1 MIGSAA
7 LVMEP
12 EETLDITRSILGS
25 TLSMDGSDS
34 VGGTPSALATMVG
47 DPSSY
52 ESLECGMRL
61 GEYVIEKQLG
71 AGGMGQVFEARGP
84 DGKRVALKYLE
95 RAGARMLYRFKQ
107 EFRALAYVTHE
118 NLVALGELVVLPDE
132 ASFFTMEVVAG
143 VSFDEYVRGRTP
155 PGRLPNLARL
165 RRALRQLVVGVRH
178 LHRSGCI
185 HRDLKPSNVLVTPEG
200 RVVILDFGLVQDNSG
215 EAEGVDD
222 QLMGTPAYMSPEQ
235 AGMEKAGPAAD
246 WYAVG
251 VMLFECLSGRR
262 PFRGSVTHVL
272 FAKREHDPPQ
282 VDIPD
287 APPELLELCRRLL
300 ARDPRE
306 RPGGREILEVLGE
319 ESDDSELADSSMA
332 AGRSPFVGR
341 EHELATLEQAFFD
354 IRSSESAVTV
364 HVRGPSGFGKSALVR
379 EFLADLRERQAA
391 LVLRGR
397 CLERESVPYK
407 GVDAIVDALSLHLRG
422 LPEFERAELRP
433 VNAGPLVR
441 LFPVLGE
448 IWASDGASRTGGL
461 DPNELRQ
468 RAFVSLR
475 EVLGKLAAKRPLAL
489 FVDDFHWGDV
499 DSARLLTELVRPPD
513 PPALLLVIAFRDQ
526 VDEVEALRTLLT
538 ADARSGR
545 AIREV
550 TIGPLAD
557 ADALELALELLAAES
572 KDKDPSALAAKAE
585 AYARGAAGSP
595 FFVGQ
600 LVRGQGSG
608 DEAGGTSLAELDKIV
623 ARRILGLEPSQRDLL
638 SVVAVAGG
646 PLRRAVALEVCRDFD
661 FDAALA
667 PLLAGELLGTRGADE
682 GTLDT
687 IHDRIRQ
694 VTIGEL
700 EADELVA
707 VHRRLAEAFELLG
720 GDSESLAD
728 HWERAGERVRAAHY
742 AERAAYQASN
752 SLAFERAVGLFRKTI
767 ALFGAVETADPAE
780 LAELAERINE
790 LELGLADQLINVGR
804 GREAAQLLL
813 GLADRASEPDLA
825 REFRRRGADQLIKTG
840 YVDEGLVELD
850 RLLQSVGLSLPKGQ
864 AGALGALVWEQSRV
878 MLRGRKF
885 TQRAAKD
892 IDPAV
897 LDRIDTC
904 FAVVNGLSTQEIV
917 LSAIF
922 HFRNLRYSLDAG
934 EPHRVARALA
944 YQCVV
949 DVAGRKWDNVE
960 DQLTCAR
967 SLAAQLGDAQLSGF
981 IDLCEAS
988 LHWFERRFTVSAQLH
1003 RKVIDTLEGVAGAN
1017 WQRRTAQDHH
1027 FWTLVCQGRFD
1038 ECRRLSRDYL
1048 ERARERSD
1056 MQEVIEISGMF
1067 ACALTYAG
1075 ELDEAKR
1082 VLAEGRAT
1090 WNPGRYLFGDVWA
1103 FYAECRL
1110 LLIEAKPLEALALT
1124 ERTQAAMKQTFLD
1137 QHLLAKHNVLEL
1149 RARSQ
1154 VHAGLA
1160 GLGRGYLRKAQ
1171 RDAETMRK
1179 QGNPVLLAQAALV
1192 EAAVASARDDRELAR
1207 LRWQEA
1213 ADLFRANQMEGY
1225 LAAVESRLAAISP
1238 GEAGEAM
1245 RARAQA
1251 WFERE
1256 QIADPERFVWLVAPA
1271 KS

>member
-1 MIGSAA
+1 
-7 LVMEP
+7 MEP
-12 EETLDITRSILGS
+12 EETLNITRSILGS

-34 VGGTPSALATMVG
+34 LAGTPSALATMVG

-61 GEYVIEKQLG
+61 GDYLIERQLG

-84 DGKRVALKYLE
+84 GGKRVALKYLE

-107 EFRALAYVTHE
+107 EFRALAHVTHE
-118 NLVALGELVVLPDE
+118 NLVQLGELVVLPDE
-132 ASFFTMEVVAG
+132 ATFFTMEIVKG
-143 VSFDEYVRGRTP
+143 VSFDEYVRGKTAA
-155 PGRLPNLARL
+155 GRLPNLARL

-178 LHRSGCI
+178 LHRNGCI

-200 RVVILDFGLVQDNSG
+200 RVVILDFGLVQDNSTDS
-215 EAEGVDD
+215 EGPDD

-272 FAKREHDPPQ
+272 FAKREHDPPN

-287 APPELLELCRRLL
+287 APAELVELCRRLL
-300 ARDPRE
+300 TRDPRQ

-319 ESDDSELADSSMA
+319 VADESDADQSMA
-332 AGRSPFVGR
+332 SGRAPFVGR
-341 EHELATLEQAFFD
+341 ERELATLAQAFD
-354 IRSSESAVTV
+354 DVQRSEAALTV

-379 EFLADLRERQAA
+379 EFLNDLRERHAA
-391 LVLRGR
+391 VVLRGR

-407 GVDAIVDALSLHLRG
+407 GVDAIVDALSVHLRSVT
-422 LPEFERAELRP
+422 EFERAELRP
-433 VNAGPLVR
+433 SIAGPLVR

-448 IWASDGASRTGGL
+448 IWTSDGAARTGGL

-468 RAFVSLR
+468 RAFVALR
-475 EVLGKLAAKRPLAL
+475 EVLGKLSARRPLAL
-489 FVDDFHWGDV
+489 FVDDFHWGDI
-499 DSARLLTELVRPPD
+499 DSARLLTELVRPPA
-513 PPALLLVIAFRDQ
+513 PPPLLLIVAFRDQ
-526 VDEVEALRTLLT
+526 VAEVEALRTLL
-538 ADARSGR
+538 APEALSGR

-550 TIGPLAD
+550 TIGPLAEPE
-557 ADALELALELLAAES
+557 ARKLALELLGAEGKS
-572 KDKDPSALAAKAE
+572 KDPQALAAQAE

-623 ARRILGLEPSQRDLL
+623 ARRILKLDPIARELL

-646 PLRRAVALEVCRDFD
+646 PVRRAVVIEACELGSATGREAI

-667 PLLAGELLGTRGADE
+667 PLLEGELVRTRGVDE
-682 GTLDT
+682 GTLET

-700 EADELVA
+700 EPDELVA
-707 VHRRLAEAFELLG
+707 VHRRLADAFELLG
-720 GDSESLAD
+720 GDPESLAE
-728 HWERAGERVRAAHY
+728 HWERAGDR
-742 AERAAYQASN
+742 ERAARYSERAANQASN
-752 SLAFERAVGLFRKTI
+752 SLAFQRAVDLYRKTL
-767 ALFGAVETADPAE
+767 ALLAVPADAEQPADRK
-780 LAELAERINE
+780 ARIDA
-790 LELGLADQLINVGR
+790 LELGLANQLINVGR

-813 GLADRASEPDLA
+813 GLAERAGDLGQA

-850 RLLQSVGLSLPKGQ
+850 RLLQSVGLSLPQGQ

-878 MLRGRKF
+878 LLRGRKF

-904 FAVVNGLSTQEIV
+904 FAVVNGLSTQEIL

-934 EPHRVARALA
+934 EPYRVARALV

-949 DVAGRKWDNVE
+949 DVAARKWDNVDE
-960 DQLTCAR
+960 QLTTAR
-967 SLAAQLGDAQLSGF
+967 SLAAQFGDAQLSGF

-988 LHWFERRFTVSAQLH
+988 LHWFERRFTVSAQMH

-1027 FWTLVCQGRFD
+1027 FWTLVQQGRLD
-1038 ECRRLSRDYL
+1038 ECRLLSRGYL

-1056 MQEVIEISGMF
+1056 MQEVIEISAMF

-1103 FYAECRL
+1103 MYAECRL
-1110 LLIEAKPLEALALT
+1110 LLIEGKPLEALALT
-1124 ERTQAAMKQTFLD
+1124 ERTQAAMKKTFLD

-1149 RARSQ
+1149 RARSR
-1154 VHAGLA
+1154 VHAGLS
-1160 GLGRGYLRKAQ
+1160 GPSGHGRGHLRRAQ

-1179 QGNPVLLAQAALV
+1179 QGNPVLLAQAAV
-1192 EAAVASARDDRELAR
+1192 IEAAVASARDDRELAR

-1213 ADLFRANQMEGY
+1213 ASLFRANQMDGY
-1225 LAAVESRLAAISP
+1225 LAAVESRLAAIGE
-1238 GEAGEAM
+1238 GEAGEAL

-1256 QIADPERFVWLVAPA
+1256 RIADPQRFIQLVAPA
-1271 KS
+1271 KT